1 MGRAKKKR
9 TVGSARAN
17 KAALNKDHAMKGL
30 SINGAAAQAPTNTAM
45 SPARRSTEGSSE
57 EQINT
62 RTHAPHDQPERRP
75 SHCQLDSRRRYA
87 AQAQEAHTTALS
99 VNDDDDAMMMI
110 VHMIDDDAAAANDD
124 AAPPCASKQH
134 TQTLTQMKTL
144 AGAHQRHPGR
154 SSTAASEAGRS
165 RSRAKSCMHSHR
177 QSYKKCQFNDER

>member
-1 MGRAKKKR
+1 MGRAEKKR
-9 TVGSARAN
+9 TVGSMRAS
-17 KAALNKDHAMKGL
+17 KAAQNKDSAVKRLGV
-30 SINGAAAQAPTNTAM
+30 NGAAAQAPTSTAM
-45 SPARRSTEGSSE
+45 SPARRLAEGCNE
-57 EQINT
+57 EQSNT
-62 RTHAPHDQPERRP
+62 RTHAPHVLPEQRP
-75 SHCQLDSRRRYA
+75 SHCQLDGRRYA

-110 VHMIDDDAAAANDD
+110 VHMTDDDAAAANDD
-124 AAPPCASKQH
+124 AAPPCTSKQH

-177 QSYKKCQFNDER
+177 HSYK